1 MPDNT
6 PTEEIMEFTQN
17 EEALTGGEEQNRD
30 ISSDLIRGHINTII
44 LRSLYD
50 GDKYGYDIINEIEK
64 KSGGLYT
71 LKQPTL
77 YSALKRLE
85 ALKYVES
92 YYGDYSNGGRRKYFS
107 LTNSGRAITE
117 RNLSEWEYSRT
128 IIDSLISDGNAH
140 YDFSFITDKQA
151 ELVELKRALAAR
163 EEALSEEKTALAAL
177 KNELQRERALLSTQS
192 ASILSQKSDVTQLK
206 DKINAQTKELEEK
219 ETALQEKETE
229 ILAKEYELAQKSQEI
244 EETKAELENLQAEL
258 LEKQNTINSL
268 NETLVLL
275 KTENEEKNTEFYNK
289 NLEIRAL
296 QAQIEVQKE
305 KLEVDQRA
313 LLEKEA
319 ALLEKENRLLQ
330 DAENEKSSNLALINE
345 EKQALDKK
353 EYELSQREFALEEK
367 ERTIQSLESKEND
380 NLKEQFTALEEQR
393 KELTLRQEAYNQ
405 QQLDF
410 ITRKNALS
418 AQQFELADKLT
429 DYNAQVKLFN
439 ENLEKL
445 ESEKQAFEER
455 NRDFESKRSAFEEEK
470 SAFARTKDEAERVL
484 QETQQKASEDTLLLS
499 RQARDLQEREL
510 NLIQRENAL
519 NATLRDM
526 QSRHYN
532 DYYQQSIYPPSSPYD
547 NRGEMNFNDLHQRAQ
562 SEGIRLQTAGNI
574 SRTATPT
581 YTAQPQAQT
590 EKGTFNMGLTL
601 FKTAFIVFCI
611 MAFESLA
618 IFFLKDYLGTT
629 VLYPLTAF
637 TVGFTQFA
645 ICAILYACGYR
656 PRARKKKN
664 APYVLTAFVIFVIC
678 VILTTM
684 IAVYFK
690 AQASNPAELLA
701 FVIIPVTL
709 LLNILFFAGLFY
721 LFSTKTNEK

>member
-1 MPDNT
+1 MSETDVMTDNS
-6 PTEEIMEFTQN
+6 I
-17 EEALTGGEEQNRD
+17 TGGEEQNFD

-64 KSGGLYT
+64 KSGGLYS

-85 ALKYVES
+85 SLKYVTS
-92 YYGDYSNGGRRKYFS
+92 YYGEYSNGGRRRYFT
-107 LTNSGRAITE
+107 LTDLGRKTTE
-117 RNLSEWEYSRT
+117 QNLSEWEYSRT

-163 EEALSEEKTALAAL
+163 EEALAEEKTALAAL

-192 ASILSQKSDVTQLK
+192 ASILSQKTDVTQLK
-206 DKINAQTKELEEK
+206 EKINAQAVELEEK

-244 EETKAELENLQAEL
+244 EETKAELEKLQSEL
-258 LEKQNTINSL
+258 LEKQNTIHAL

-275 KTENEEKNTEFYNK
+275 KKENDEKNTEFYNK
-289 NLEIRAL
+289 NLELRAL
-296 QAQIEVQKE
+296 QAQIEAQKE
-305 KLEVDQRA
+305 KLEIEQQA
-313 LLEKEA
+313 LSDKET
-319 ALLEKENRLLQ
+319 ALIERENRLLQ
-330 DAENEKSSNLALINE
+330 DTESEKSSNLALINE

-367 ERTIQSLESKEND
+367 ERAIQSLESKENEQ
-380 NLKEQFTALEEQR
+380 LKEQLIALEQQR
-393 KELTLRQEAYNQ
+393 KELMLRQEAYNQ

-410 ITRKNALS
+410 ITRKNTLA
-418 AQQFELADKLT
+418 AQQFDLADKLT

-445 ESEKQAFEER
+445 ETEKQAFEER

-470 SAFARTKDEAERVL
+470 FAFSRTKEEAERVL

-510 NLIQRENAL
+510 NLIQRENSL

-526 QSRHYN
+526 QSRQYN
-532 DYYQQSIYPPSSPYD
+532 GYYQQSIYPPSSPYD

-574 SRTATPT
+574 AHTTPT
-581 YTAQPQAQT
+581 YIAQSQPQA

-601 FKTAFIVFCI
+601 FKTAFIIFCI

-618 IFFLKDYLGTT
+618 IFFLKDYLNTT
-629 VLYPLTAF
+629 VLYPLAAF
-637 TVGFTQFA
+637 TVGFIQFA

-656 PRARKKKN
+656 PKVRKKKN
-664 APYVLTAFVIFVIC
+664 TPYVLTAFVIFVIC

-690 AQASNPAELLA
+690 AQVSIPAELLA

-721 LFSTKTNEK
+721 LFSTKTSEK

>member
-1 MPDNT
+1 MDF
-6 PTEEIMEFTQN
+6 IQN
-17 EEALTGGEEQNRD
+17 EEVLTGGEEQNRD

-107 LTNSGRAITE
+107 LTDAGRAITE

-151 ELVELKRALAAR
+151 ELVDLKRALAAR
-163 EEALSEEKTALAAL
+163 EEALAEEKTALAAL

-192 ASILSQKSDVTQLK
+192 ASILSQKSDVTELR
-206 DKINAQTKELEEK
+206 DKISAQTKELEEK
-219 ETALQEKETE
+219 ETALQEKETQ

-244 EETKAELENLQAEL
+244 QDTKAELEKLQAEL
-258 LEKQNTINSL
+258 LEKQNTINTL
-268 NETLVLL
+268 NESLVLL
-275 KTENEEKNTEFYNK
+275 KTENDQKNTEFYNK
-289 NLEIRAL
+289 NLELRAL
-296 QAQIEVQKE
+296 QAQIEAQKE
-305 KLEVDQRA
+305 KLEIEQRA
-313 LLEKEA
+313 LSDKEV
-319 ALLEKENRLLQ
+319 ALTEKENRLLQ
-330 DAENEKSSNLALINE
+330 EAENEKSSNLAFINE

-353 EYELSQREFALEEK
+353 QYELSQREFALEEK
-367 ERTIQSLESKEND
+367 ERAIQSLENREND
-380 NLKEQFTALEEQR
+380 TLKEQLIALEQQR
-393 KELTLRQEAYNQ
+393 KELTLRQDAYNQ

-410 ITRKNALS
+410 ITRKNALA
-418 AQQFELADKLT
+418 AQQFDLADKLT
-429 DYNAQVKLFN
+429 DYNTQVKLFN

-445 ESEKQAFEER
+445 EAEKQAFEER
-455 NRDFESKRSAFEEEK
+455 SREFESKRSAFEEEK
-470 SAFARTKDEAERVL
+470 STFARTKDEAERVL
-484 QETQQKASEDTLLLS
+484 QETQQKASEDTALLS

-526 QSRHYN
+526 QSRQYN
-532 DYYQQSIYPPSSPYD
+532 GYYQQSFYPPSSPYE
-547 NRGEMNFNDLHQRAQ
+547 NRGEINFNDLHQRAQ

-574 SRTATPT
+574 GHGNTPT
-581 YTAQPQAQT
+581 HTAQTQPQT
-590 EKGTFNMGLTL
+590 DKGTFNMGLTL
-601 FKTAFIVFCI
+601 FKTAFIIFCI

-637 TVGFTQFA
+637 TVGFIQFA

-664 APYVLTAFVIFVIC
+664 APYVLTSFVVFVIC

-690 AQASNPAELLA
+690 AQVSIPAELLA
-701 FVIIPVTL
+701 FVIIPVIL

-721 LFSTKTNEK
+721 LFSTKTSEK